1 MPITDRACRSA
12 PVRWVVERGAL
23 RQAVVVPRSFTLKS
37 LTMTGW
43 IISYLVCSA
52 IVAAAQAADHRE
64 GKDRLL
70 FILLLVALWPV
81 LVIGSLAVD
90 AWEWLESHAQAKTFW
105 YFLFNRKRMI
115 RTKKELDRMHRITLA
130 HRSTGSLHHRL
141 WRLAER
147 CYFIVN
153 DYRPPV
159 S

>member
-1 MPITDRACRSA
+1 
-12 PVRWVVERGAL
+12 
-23 RQAVVVPRSFTLKS
+23 
-37 LTMTGW
+37 MTGW

-52 IVAAAQAADHRE
+52 IVSAAQAADYRE

-70 FILLLVALWPV
+70 FILLLVALGPI
-81 LVIGSLAVD
+81 LFIGSLAVN
-90 AWEWLESHAQAKTFW
+90 AWEWLEKYGQAKTFW
-105 YFLFNRKRMI
+105 YFMFNRKRMI
-115 RTKKELDRMHRITLA
+115 RTKEELARMHQITLA
-130 HRSTGSLHHRL
+130 YKSTGSLQDRL